1 MTVTFFVPFPPP
13 PKKKNRNNLWNK
25 SPDCNDLSTVIHPSD
40 PMKDTYTESNDPF
53 YRIMKK

>member
-13 PKKKNRNNLWNK
+13 PKKNRNNLWNK